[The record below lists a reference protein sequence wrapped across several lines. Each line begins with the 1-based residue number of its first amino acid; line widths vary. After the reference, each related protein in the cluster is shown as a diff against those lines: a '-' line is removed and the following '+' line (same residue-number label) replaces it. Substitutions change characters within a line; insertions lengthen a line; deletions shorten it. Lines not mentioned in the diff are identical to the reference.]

1 MTRDNIQHF
10 SNWLE
15 FLNGITDNA
24 PEGKL
29 ISINGRP
36 AMGKTALMNNAALAF
51 AAEYNITSA
60 IFSLE
65 MSDKQIIN
73 RIISII
79 SGLPSEVI
87 KSDCIAESEQALLDN
102 VWHSF
107 KTLPLYID
115 DTLKLSLYD
124 FKQKCSKLTHED
136 RLKIV
141 FIDYLGLM
149 DDVKHAKDYAM
160 LMKELKEF
168 ASKTG
173 ITIFVLEQVTRA
185 ELEKLD
191 SLNGKFITSCSKPIE
206 VLRFLDAIIHIHRP
220 EYYAPMGCS
229 SNEHLWGYTEL
240 HIRKVAS
247 TSDFIVPLLFNHET
261 TSLEFLSQEDYRQL

>member
-1 MTRDNIQHF
+1 MTNDNIQYF
-10 SNWLE
+10 TNWLE
-15 FLNGITDNA
+15 FLNGITDNE

-36 AMGKTALMNNAALAF
+36 AMGKTALMNNAALAL

-102 VWHSF
+102 AWHSF
-107 KTLPLYID
+107 NTLPLYID
-115 DTLKLSLYD
+115 DTPKLSLYD

-173 ITIFVLEQVTRA
+173 ITIFVLEQVTRV
-185 ELEKLD
+185 ELEGLD
-191 SLNGKFITSCSKPIE
+191 SLTGKFTPCSKPIE

-220 EYYAPMGCS
+220 EYYYNATSIPGNLCG
-229 SNEHLWGYTEL
+229 HTEL
-240 HIRKVAS
+240 HVSKAAS
-247 TSDFIVPLLFNHET
+247 SSYFIIPLLFNHET
-261 TSLEFLSQEDYRQL
+261 TRLEFLS